1 MGNSFS
7 RSTKGDDILHKM
19 RRQNVHD
26 SESDAIQTGSFPAV
40 RRRVKPSLSGH
51 ITYTRIFTGLLMML
65 LCALLGFAYMIQVNR
80 SNSLLY
86 ETMSEEELTRLITE
100 THSQIQSLE
109 MRKSELTGQ
118 LDSLKQAVNKQDEA
132 RRIAQQN
139 AQANGLISGRLP
151 AVGRGIIIH
160 ITAGEKENI
169 DAATM
174 FQLLEE
180 LRNSGVE
187 VMSINDVRIVTS
199 SYISQ
204 TKHGLLCDGVMI
216 DPPYIVKAIG
226 DPQNLQNAVN
236 IAGGVGSRLKVKF
249 GSSVLVSVPDEVE
262 ITATR
267 EPKQYEYAKPVE

>member
-1 MGNSFS
+1 MRPLFS
-7 RSTKGDDILHKM
+7 NTSRGDDIIHKM
-19 RRQNVHD
+19 RRQNAHD

-40 RRRVKPSLSGH
+40 RRRVKLSLSGH

-174 FQLLEE
+174 FQLVEE

-249 GSSVLVSVPDEVE
+249 GSSVSVSVPDEVE

>member
-1 MGNSFS
+1 
-7 RSTKGDDILHKM
+7 
-19 RRQNVHD
+19 
-26 SESDAIQTGSFPAV
+26 
-40 RRRVKPSLSGH
+40 
-51 ITYTRIFTGLLMML
+51 MML

-109 MRKSELTGQ
+109 SRKSELTGQ
-118 LDSLKQAVNKQDEA
+118 LNSLREAVDKQDEA

-151 AVGRGIIIH
+151 AVGKGIVVH

-174 FQLLEE
+174 FQLIEE
-180 LRNSGVE
+180 LRNAGVE
-187 VMSINDVRIVTS
+187 VMSINGVRIVTS

-204 TKHGLLCDGVMI
+204 TKHGLICDNIMI

-236 IAGGVGSRLKVKF
+236 IAGGVGSRLKIKF
-249 GSSVLVSVPDEVE
+249 GSSVMVSVPDEVE
-262 ITATR
+262 ITSTR

>member
-1 MGNSFS
+1 MSNPFS
-7 RSTKGDDILHKM
+7 RAPKSDDIIHKL
-19 RRQNVHD
+19 RKQSAHD
-26 SESDAIQTGSFPAV
+26 RESDETQTGSFPV
-40 RRRVKPSLSGH
+40 VHRKVKPSLSGH
-51 ITYTRIFTGLLMML
+51 VTRTRVITGFLMML

-80 SNSLLY
+80 SSSLLY

-109 MRKSELTGQ
+109 SRKAELTGQ
-118 LDSLKQAVNKQDEA
+118 LNSLREAVDKQDEA

-139 AQANGLISGRLP
+139 AQTNGLISGRLP
-151 AVGRGIIIH
+151 AIGKGIIIH

-174 FQLLEE
+174 FQLIEE
-180 LRNSGVE
+180 LRNAGVE
-187 VMSINDVRIVTS
+187 VMSINGVRIVTS

-204 TKHGLLCDGVMI
+204 TKHGLLCDSIMI

-236 IAGGVGSRLKVKF
+236 IAGGVGSRLKIKF
-249 GSSVLVSVPDEVE
+249 GASVMVYTSDEVE
-262 ITATR
+262 INSTR
-267 EPKQYEYAKPVE
+267 EPKKYEYAKPVE

>member
-1 MGNSFS
+1 MVSMFS
-7 RSTKGDDILHKM
+7 HSPQDDDILHKM
-19 RRQNVHD
+19 RRQKSHD
-26 SESDAIQTGSFPAV
+26 RESDETQTGSFPAV
-40 RRRVKPSLSGH
+40 HRKVKSSLSGH
-51 ITYTRIFTGLLMML
+51 VTRARIFTGFLMML

-109 MRKSELTGQ
+109 SRKSELTGQ
-118 LDSLKQAVNKQDEA
+118 LNSLREAVDKQDEA

-151 AVGRGIIIH
+151 AVGKGIVVH

-174 FQLLEE
+174 FQLIEE
-180 LRNSGVE
+180 LRNAGVE

-204 TKHGLLCDGVMI
+204 TKHGLICDNIII
-216 DPPYIVKAIG
+216 DSPYIVKAIG

-236 IAGGVGSRLKVKF
+236 IAGGVGSRLKIKF
-249 GSSVLVSVPDEVE
+249 GSSVMVSVPDEVE
-262 ITATR
+262 ITSTR

>member
-1 MGNSFS
+1 MRPLFS
-7 RSTKGDDILHKM
+7 NASRGDDIIHKM

-249 GSSVLVSVPDEVE
+249 GSSVSVSVPDEVE

>member
-1 MGNSFS
+1 MRQLFS
-7 RSTKGDDILHKM
+7 NASRGDDIIHKM

-174 FQLLEE
+174 FQLVEE

-249 GSSVLVSVPDEVE
+249 GSSVSVSVPDEVE

>member
-1 MGNSFS
+1 MVRTFS
-7 RSTKGDDILHKM
+7 HAPKGDDILHKL
-19 RRQNVHD
+19 RRQSAHD
-26 SESDAIQTGSFPAV
+26 LESDETQTGSFPAV
-40 RRRVKPSLSGH
+40 QHKVKPSLSGH
-51 ITYTRIFTGLLMML
+51 ITRTRMLTGLLMML

-80 SNSLLY
+80 SSSLLY

-109 MRKSELTGQ
+109 SRKAELTGQ
-118 LDSLKQAVNKQDEA
+118 LNSLREAVDKQDEA

-139 AQANGLISGRLP
+139 AQTNGLISGRLP
-151 AVGRGIIIH
+151 AIGKGIVIH

-174 FQLLEE
+174 FQLIEE
-180 LRNSGVE
+180 LRNAGVE

-204 TKHGLLCDGVMI
+204 TKHGLLCDSVMI
-216 DPPYIVKAIG
+216 EPPYIVKAIG

-236 IAGGVGSRLKVKF
+236 IAGGVGSRLKIKF
-249 GSSVLVSVPDEVE
+249 GASVIVSQSEEVE
-262 ITATR
+262 ITSTR
-267 EPKQYEYAKPVE
+267 EPKQYQYAKPVE

>member
-1 MGNSFS
+1 MRPLFS
-7 RSTKGDDILHKM
+7 NTSRGDDIIHKM
-19 RRQNVHD
+19 RRQNAHD

-40 RRRVKPSLSGH
+40 RRRVKLSLSGH

-249 GSSVLVSVPDEVE
+249 GSSVSVSVPDEVE

>member
-19 RRQNVHD
+19 RRQNAHD
-26 SESDAIQTGSFPAV
+26 RESDETQTGSFPAV
-40 RRRVKPSLSGH
+40 QRRVKPSLSGH
-51 ITYTRIFTGLLMML
+51 ITRTRIFTGFLMML

-80 SNSLLY
+80 SSSLLY

-109 MRKSELTGQ
+109 NRKAELTGQ
-118 LDSLKQAVNKQDEA
+118 LNSLREAVDKQDEA

-139 AQANGLISGRLP
+139 AQTNGLISGRLP
-151 AVGRGIIIH
+151 AVGKGIVIH

-174 FQLLEE
+174 FQLIEE
-180 LRNSGVE
+180 LRNAGVE

-204 TKHGLLCDGVMI
+204 TKHGLLCDSVMI

-236 IAGGVGSRLKVKF
+236 IAGGVGSRLKIKF
-249 GSSVLVSVPDEVE
+249 GASVVVSAPDEVE
-262 ITATR
+262 ITTTR